1 MKDLICDAIRE
12 RRILEVFYH
21 GYTRIIAPHIYGVD
35 TTGEELLSCYQVAGG
50 SQGGESTGWKSL
62 KASELLKVH
71 LTRMHF
77 QPRPE
82 YREDDKAMSEVYCRV
97 ER

>member
-12 RRILEVFYH
+12 RRVLEVFYH
-21 GYTRIIAPHIYGVD
+21 GYTRMIAPHIYGID
-35 TTGEELLSCYQVAGG
+35 TTGEEVLSCYQLTGG
-50 SQGGESTGWKSL
+50 SRSGESAGWKSL
-62 KASELLKVH
+62 RVSELVKLH

-77 QPRPE
+77 QPRAE
-82 YREDDKAMSEVYCRV
+82 YREDDKAMVQVFCRV